1 MAERYNLPSSHIF
14 SSRDTSFSK
23 EIARVT
29 EGNGV
34 DCVLNSLS
42 GELLFASWS
51 CVAPFG
57 TFIEIGL
64 RDITDNTRLGMA
76 HFRKNYC
83 FTFFDI
89 KNIPKNTLAT
99 ILDRTV
105 RLIRQGYVSTVNPLT
120 TYAFG
125 QIKEAYRT
133 MQQGKH
139 HGKLILSLS
148 GDVRVPL
155 LLRVEES
162 LKLNSKATYLLIGGL
177 GGLGRSLAQLFITSG
192 ARNIAFI
199 SRYTDTSPQA
209 KELVAKLTG
218 QGVNIRVFRGDIADQ
233 ESILAA
239 LQQCS
244 QELPPI
250 RGAIHL
256 AAVLCD
262 SIFEKLS
269 HEEWTGPLRP
279 KVQGSWNLHEYFNH
293 SRPLDFFILCASL
306 SGIWGHASQSAYA
319 AGNTYQDALAHYR
332 RSAGLKAIAVDLGKS
347 PCPHPGHAPIR
358 ATQIAHPPQLPF
370 DFIVASIVVRTD
382 HDATF
387 WCF

>member
-1 MAERYNLPSSHIF
+1 
-14 SSRDTSFSK
+14 
-23 EIARVT
+23 
-29 EGNGV
+29 
-34 DCVLNSLS
+34 
-42 GELLFASWS
+42 
-51 CVAPFG
+51 VAPFG